1 MSRSTFQRARR
12 GIFREWR
19 IYTLSVFSLA
29 VAFVCLGAAL
39 LFVVNLE
46 QLEDRWSNSGR
57 LTVYLKDGLA
67 DRDREALQKAL
78 THTDG
83 VAQVTHVSRED
94 AQRSLDGSA
103 GLESLP
109 IEAFPEALEV
119 TLSEKLQGSRL
130 DAIKVQLARIPGV
143 DEVEGY
149 EAWTARLSK
158 LTRGGVVA
166 AGLLALVVLG
176 AVLAVVSS
184 TIRLALQRR
193 RSEVEVLR
201 LVGATDRYIK
211 GPFVFEGSMQG
222 TLGAFC
228 ALVLLGALF
237 GLLRMYTDTE
247 LFTLLG
253 TKPIF
258 LPWIACLGLMALGGA
273 MGALASLLGLR
284 RWVVA

>member
-1 MSRSTFQRARR
+1 MSKTTFQRARR

-19 IYTLSVFSLA
+19 LYALSVFSLA

-46 QLEDRWSNSGR
+46 QLETRWSNAGR
-57 LTVYLKDGLA
+57 LTVYLKDGQSDA
-67 DRDREALQKAL
+67 DRDALQRAL
-78 THTDG
+78 GKVEG
-83 VAQVTHVSRED
+83 VASVSHVSREQ
-94 AQRSLDGSA
+94 AQRSLDGQT
-103 GLESLP
+103 GLETLP
-109 IEAFPEALEV
+109 VEAFPEALEV
-119 TLSEKLQGSRL
+119 TLDDSLRGPAL
-130 DAIKVQLARIPGV
+130 DTMKMQLARIPGV

-149 EAWTARLSK
+149 EAWTTRLSK

-193 RSEVEVLR
+193 KAEVEVLR

-211 GPFVFEGSMQG
+211 GPFVFEGSLQG
-222 TLGAFC
+222 A
-228 ALVLLGALF
+228 LGALCA
-237 GLLRMYTDTE
+237 LLLLGILFHLVRSYTDAE

-253 TKPIF
+253 TTPTF
-258 LPWIACLGLMALGGA
+258 LPVAVCAGLLALGGG

-284 RWVVA
+284 RWVTV

>member
-19 IYTLSVFSLA
+19 IYALSVFSLA

-46 QLEDRWSNSGR
+46 QLESRWSNSGR

-67 DRDREALQKAL
+67 ERDRDALQKAL
-78 THTDG
+78 GKTEG
-83 VAQVTHVSRED
+83 VASVKHVSREE
-94 AQRSLDGSA
+94 AQKSLDGSA
-103 GLESLP
+103 GLETLP

-119 TLSEKLQGSRL
+119 TLTEQLQGSRL
-130 DAIKVQLARIPGV
+130 EAIKVQLARIPGV

-222 TLGAFC
+222 TLGALC
-228 ALVLLGALF
+228 ALALLSALF
-237 GLLRMYTDTE
+237 NLLRMYTDTE

-253 TKPIF
+253 TAPIF
-258 LPWIACLGLMALGGA
+258 LPWAACLGLLVLGGA

-284 RWVVA
+284 RWVLA

>member
-19 IYTLSVFSLA
+19 IYALSVFSLA

-46 QLEDRWSNSGR
+46 QLEARWSNSGR

-67 DRDREALQKAL
+67 DRDRDALQKAL
-78 THTDG
+78 QKTEG
-83 VAQVTHVSRED
+83 VASVAHVSREE
-94 AQRSLDGSA
+94 AQKSLDGSA
-103 GLESLP
+103 GLETLP
-109 IEAFPEALEV
+109 VEAFPEALEV
-119 TLSEKLQGSRL
+119 TLNEKLQGAPL
-130 DAIKVQLARIPGV
+130 EGIKMQLAGIPGV

-158 LTRGGVVA
+158 LTRGGVLA

-193 RSEVEVLR
+193 KSEVEVLR

-228 ALVLLGALF
+228 ALVLLAVLF
-237 GLLRMYTDTE
+237 NLLRMYTDTE

-253 TKPIF
+253 TAPIF
-258 LPWIACLGLMALGGA
+258 LPWAACFGLLALGGA

-284 RWVVA
+284 RWVIA

>member
-1 MSRSTFQRARR
+1 MAKTTFQRARR

-19 IYTLSVFSLA
+19 IYALSVFSLA

-46 QLEDRWSNSGR
+46 NLEERWSNAGR
-57 LTVYLKDGLA
+57 LTVYLKDGLSDD
-67 DRDREALQKAL
+67 DRDALQRAL
-78 THTDG
+78 GKVDG
-83 VAQVTHVSRED
+83 VANVSHVTREQ
-94 AQRSLDGSA
+94 AQRSLDGE

-109 IEAFPEALEV
+109 VEAFPETLEV
-119 TLSEKLQGSRL
+119 SLKSTLVGVEL
-130 DAIKVQLARIPGV
+130 DAMKMQLARIPGV
-143 DEVEGY
+143 DDVEDY
-149 EAWTARLSK
+149 QAWTTRLSK

-193 RSEVEVLR
+193 RAEVEVLR

-211 GPFVFEGSMQG
+211 GPFVFEGSLQG
-222 TLGAFC
+222 A
-228 ALVLLGALF
+228 LGALF
-237 GLLRMYTDTE
+237 ALLLLGGLFHLVRGSTDAE

-253 TKPIF
+253 TTPTF
-258 LPWIACLGLMALGGA
+258 LPLVVCLGLLALGGG

-284 RWVVA
+284 RWVTI